1 MAHQYNSCCA
11 TNIIGI
17 PTSTYPL
24 RWQYQSKSHTYSLYV
39 EMRLSSHNPLLVV
52 DPSNNRGL
60 VDNATPLY
68 VISNQMRLH
77 EICQNYRTCR
87 NMPLP
92 VLSNI
97 QLFVYHV
104 VCLW

>member
-1 MAHQYNSCCA
+1 MAQQYNSCCA

-24 RWQYQSKSHTYSLYV
+24 RWQYQSKSHTCSLYV

-68 VISNQMRLH
+68 VISNPSPLRG
-77 EICQNYRTCR
+77 IDQNYRTCR

-92 VLSNI
+92 VLSDI

-104 VCLW
+104 VGFW